1 MYLEFCQNDLLD
13 KTQRSEV
20 MACARVPLDEQQVT
34 VPGPLGRE
42 RSLPAL
48 HPERKEE
55 RCFVP
60 YKPPPE
66 DGSPAVVEEFLEYA
80 RFIIEDLEWL
90 LALPHDKFWCQV
102 VFDESLQSCLD
113 SYLHH
118 APRSLDLAALPSSP
132 AVAEM
137 QRSVHKVVFLTFL
150 RMATH
155 KESKESFLTPSV
167 FGEIIYENFLFDIPK
182 ILDLCVLFGK
192 GNSQLL
198 HKMIDNIFTQQP
210 SYYSDLDETVPTVLQ
225 VFDSVL
231 EKCGLHCEGATAM
244 EPMKLNAHKQ
254 PTAMTMSPQDLVDIL
269 LYLCDSTTTIH
280 AFLDIFPAACAIFY
294 SNGFLSRLT
303 SFYETVVPDLENA
316 VKKRNFDDKG
326 LQDDLWKRLSHSCRK
341 MVEMAHLLLHHTCLQ
356 PILEGRENMQTFAE
370 DLLQHFT
377 SFLPEKRFLSDYDE
391 QFPISDD
398 ISLLHQAVPVI
409 DETRTSYLLQGVES
423 AWESVGRRKPPSQ
436 IQPKANQ
443 GAAAASSAGFNPQN
457 QVREPGEGSA
467 RGAEAMLDAPRKE
480 NGVVCPLSEGEL
492 ESLLSCISDLLPDLG
507 EGFLLAC
514 LEAYDYNSEL
524 VINNILEDRLTPGLD
539 KLDRA
544 LSRPVKEEIPN
555 VLSDRSNVFDDD
567 EFDVFRRDQ
576 VDMSRIWK
584 GRRKGED
591 PREMLNDKRHIEEQ
605 RARYQTYETVV
616 DEVVIEPGQT
626 AADYGLDDYDDE
638 YDDTYDMNQI
648 GANDLDRD
656 SVLNRRPFTIPQIL
670 RRANKPE
677 EEEEGE
683 DEEEGEPLQNN
694 VNRDQFV
701 QDPALLRERAEARR
715 AAMHQRRGF
724 RPERTSNV
732 VGQPKGQG
740 QSTDTFLDRRKKEA
754 NKTRVGNHNR
764 RSMADR
770 KRNKGMIPS

>member
-1 MYLEFCQNDLLD
+1 
-13 KTQRSEV
+13 

-34 VPGPLGRE
+34 ECGPLGKE
-42 RSLPAL
+42 HTLPAL
-48 HPERKEE
+48 HPDRKED

-66 DGSPAVVEEFLEYA
+66 DGSPAQVEEFLEYA
-80 RFIIEDLEWL
+80 RFITEDLEWL

-102 VFDESLQSCLD
+102 VFDESLQRCLD

-118 APRSLDLAALPSSP
+118 APRSLDLAALTSSP

-137 QRSVHKVVFLTFL
+137 QRSVHRLVFLTFL

-155 KESKESFLTPSV
+155 KESKENFLTPAV

-192 GNSQLL
+192 GNGQLL
-198 HKMIDNIFTQQP
+198 HKMIENIFTQQP
-210 SYYSDLDETVPTVLQ
+210 SYYNDLEETVPTVLQ

-231 EKCGLHCEGATAM
+231 EKCGLQCEGATAM

-254 PTAMTMSPQDLVDIL
+254 PTAMTMSQQDLVDII

-280 AFLDIFPAACAIFY
+280 AFLDIFPAACSTFH
-294 SNGFLSRLT
+294 SHGFLSRLT
-303 SFYETVVPDLENA
+303 SFYETAVPDLEKA
-316 VKKRNFDDKG
+316 VRKRNFDDKS
-326 LQDDLWKRLSHSCRK
+326 LQEDLWKRLSHSCRK
-341 MVEMAHLLLHHTCLQ
+341 MVETAHLLLHHTCLQ
-356 PILEGRENMQTFAE
+356 PILEGRENTPTFAE
-370 DLLQHFT
+370 ELLQHFT

-391 QFPISDD
+391 QFPIADD
-398 ISLLHQAVPVI
+398 ISLLQQALPVI

-423 AWESVGRRKPPSQ
+423 AWDSVGRRKPQSQ
-436 IQPKANQ
+436 MRPKASSLLSANQ
-443 GAAAASSAGFNPQN
+443 GAAGEAAAASSSASVKPQK
-457 QVREPGEGSA
+457 VREPGGGESL
-467 RGAEAMLDAPRKE
+467 RGAEAMLDVPRKGN
-480 NGVVCPLSEGEL
+480 NGAVCPVSGAEL
-492 ESLLSCISDLLPDLG
+492 ESLLSCIRDLLPDLG

-514 LEAYDYNSEL
+514 LEEYDYNSEL
-524 VINNILEDRLTPGLD
+524 VINNILEDRLAPNLD

-544 LSRPVKEEIPN
+544 MPRPVKEELPS
-555 VLSDRSNVFDDD
+555 VLSVRSNVFDDD

-584 GRRKGED
+584 GRRKGESA
-591 PREMLNDKRHIEEQ
+591 REMLNDKQHIAEQ
-605 RARYQTYETVV
+605 RARYQAYETVV
-616 DEVVIEPGQT
+616 DEVVIEPGET
-626 AADYGLDDYDDE
+626 AASYGLDDYDDE
-638 YDDTYDMNQI
+638 YDDTYDMNQV
-648 GANDLDRD
+648 GANDLDGD
-656 SVLNRRPFTIPQIL
+656 SLLNRRPFTVPQVL
-670 RRANKPE
+670 RKGNKVE

-683 DEEEGEPLQNN
+683 EEEEEEPLQNN

-701 QDPALLRERAEARR
+701 QDPAVLRERAEARR
-715 AAMHQRRGF
+715 AAMQQRKGF

-740 QSTDTFLDRRKKEA
+740 QTLETFLDRRRKEA
-754 NKTRVGNHNR
+754 NKNRVGNHNR
-764 RSMADR
+764 RTMADR